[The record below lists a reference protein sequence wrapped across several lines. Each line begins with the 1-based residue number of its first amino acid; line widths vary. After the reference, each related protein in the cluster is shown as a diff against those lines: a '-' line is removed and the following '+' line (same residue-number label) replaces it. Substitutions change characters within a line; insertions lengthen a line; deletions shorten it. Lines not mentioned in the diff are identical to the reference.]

1 MLKVVLVSFSFKKG
15 GAGIAANNFYSL
27 INNVP
32 SWQGEAVSQ
41 DKAGTFHFILRLI
54 SFALGKLQRDQN
66 PTKHSLNLFSYHRV
80 IEAFKTNPKAVFHL
94 HWINNDTLSIRDF
107 RKIPSG
113 SILTLHDEWLYCGA
127 EHSYKLD
134 DANLDFETGYQQRK
148 KGVVGLHWNYYIWKK
163 KLKQLQGRSD
173 LIYTTPSTWM
183 LNRAKK
189 SMILKDSEV
198 VLLPNYIDTEVFTP
212 AAVLDQQ
219 DFRNSLSLKE
229 DELMVL
235 FGAIDGSRDPLKGT
249 VYLDQAL
256 DVLGKRLSESEKKKI
271 KFFSFGGKK
280 KETSIVN
287 GFTLVSLGYISD
299 KSTLALLYSSS
310 DFVIVPSVLESFGQV
325 AAEAL
330 ACESP
335 VVCFETSGLCDIVE
349 DGVSGFFAKPFMALS
364 LADQIL
370 KMIQT
375 PKNIKEDMGRNGRTH
390 IQNNFSSS
398 VIIEKYQR
406 VLQSA
411 LAIKSQKS
419 Q

>member
-1 MLKVVLVSFSFKKG
+1 MAKIILISFSFKKG

-27 INNVP
+27 INNL
-32 SWQGEAVSQ
+32 STWQAEGVSQ
-41 DKAGTFHFILRLI
+41 DTAGSFHFILRVI
-54 SFALGKLQRDQN
+54 SFALGKLQSDQN
-66 PTKHSLNLFSYHRV
+66 FTKHSLNLFSFHRV
-80 IEAFKTNPKAVFHL
+80 IDAFRTNPEAVFHL

-107 RKIPSG
+107 RKIPPG
-113 SILTLHDEWLYCGA
+113 SIITLHDEWLYCGA

-134 DANLDFETGYQQRK
+134 DVNLDFETGYQQRK
-148 KGVVGLHWNYYIWKK
+148 KGVVGLHWNYHIWKK
-163 KLKQLQGRSD
+163 KLNQLQGRRD
-173 LIYTTPSTWM
+173 LIYTVPSTWM

-198 VLLPNYIDTEVFTP
+198 VLLPNCIDTEVFSP
-212 AAVLDQQ
+212 ASNINQKE
-219 DFRNSLSLKE
+219 FRNSKHLE
-229 DELMVL
+229 DDEIMVS

-249 VYLDQAL
+249 IYLNQAL
-256 DVLGKRLSESEKKKI
+256 NVLAKKFSDAERKKI
-271 KFFSFGGKK
+271 KFFSFGGKI

-287 GFTLVSLGYISD
+287 GFTLVSLGYISE

-310 DFVIVPSVLESFGQV
+310 DFVVVPSVLESFGQV

-349 DGVSGFFAKPFMALS
+349 DGVSGFFAKPFQVLS

-370 KMIQT
+370 KLVQT
-375 PKNIKEDMGRNGRTH
+375 PKNIKEEMGRNGRTH
-390 IQNNFSSS
+390 ILNNFSSS
-398 VIIEKYQR
+398 VISEKYQR

-411 LAIKSQKS
+411 LTIKSQKI
-419 Q
+419 